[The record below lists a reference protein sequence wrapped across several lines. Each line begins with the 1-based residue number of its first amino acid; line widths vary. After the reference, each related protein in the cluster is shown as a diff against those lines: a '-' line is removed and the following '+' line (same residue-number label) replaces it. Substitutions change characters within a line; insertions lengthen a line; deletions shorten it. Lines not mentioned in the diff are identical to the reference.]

1 MKYDDEFLKFLWD
14 NLQPRDR
21 MKALNNSPKT
31 VWIIGA
37 GASHHYGMN
46 ERGVK
51 VPLANGFFDAFH
63 SLPISEGFRADVGPL
78 INYVFYSRGIKPAE
92 ISTLRENIEDFMTSI
107 EQELENLREKKNS
120 GAELS
125 EDEVKKGMNAA
136 AAFNNMAFIFANVI
150 NESQNGPSCTAYH
163 ELLKF
168 CSPQD
173 TFITFNWDTLLDRAL
188 ADSGCWSPNNG
199 YGISFDLILDG
210 SWKIEMDMSNVSS
223 TNIKLL
229 KLHGSTNWLTA
240 NINIHPFDLEYT
252 SLVPDEGKVFLYW
265 HTSLPYETYR
275 GRWCGGYVETCYG
288 YYPPSIPFTA
298 FTKESLAAPPGHMI
312 IKMAPAAIYSPFKEP
327 RDNALPSSPLL
338 ITPVR
343 QKQYNNYADVI
354 DSLWQQSGDELSS
367 AERVVIIGYSFPVTD
382 IRPME
387 MLRSTLASRRGEIA
401 IEIIDPYAN
410 DIAERIGKKHLEN
423 AKSVTIHNIIFEE
436 YLELLWNS
444 APQIVMNSFNDYPE
458 IKQWV
463 QKVHMM
469 LEASPY
475 IHGDN

>member
-1 MKYDDEFLKFLWD
+1 MTGV
-14 NLQPRDR
+14 QTC
-21 MKALNNSPKT
+21 ALP
-31 VWIIGA
+31 IFIGA

-63 SLPISEGFRADVGPL
+63 SLPTSEGFRADVGPL

-229 KLHGSTNWLTA
+229 KLHG
-240 NINIHPFDLEYT
+240 
-252 SLVPDEGKVFLYW
+252 
-265 HTSLPYETYR
+265 
-275 GRWCGGYVETCYG
+275 
-288 YYPPSIPFTA
+288 
-298 FTKESLAAPPGHMI
+298 
-312 IKMAPAAIYSPFKEP
+312 
-327 RDNALPSSPLL
+327 
-338 ITPVR
+338 
-343 QKQYNNYADVI
+343 
-354 DSLWQQSGDELSS
+354 
-367 AERVVIIGYSFPVTD
+367 
-382 IRPME
+382 
-387 MLRSTLASRRGEIA
+387 
-401 IEIIDPYAN
+401 
-410 DIAERIGKKHLEN
+410 
-423 AKSVTIHNIIFEE
+423 
-436 YLELLWNS
+436 
-444 APQIVMNSFNDYPE
+444 
-458 IKQWV
+458 
-463 QKVHMM
+463 
-469 LEASPY
+469 
-475 IHGDN
+475 